1 MIQNYIKL
9 SLRNLLKQPLFTGL
23 NVFGLALGL
32 AVSLLLFLFVQQE
45 WNFDRFHSKTD
56 RIYRAT
62 VNAFWDPAQPEVL
75 SNAPNVVGPAM
86 KEAISGVEQ
95 YARLLKHEF
104 GRTAFIQADERRI
117 TEDQLFWADP
127 GFFDIF
133 DVKAVAGDLYSALN
147 QPNTAAISK
156 STALRYFG
164 TAHVVGQT
172 IRVDQMNPLEIK
184 AVFEDFPANSSLDPK
199 VLGSFQTIKWANN
212 RMVWSNASFETWIL
226 LRTEAKRADI
236 ESQMAALLDKNVAK
250 ADQRFSLWLQPLR
263 DVHLFSAQMRSN
275 YCDRLGDPKQV
286 GILGVLALAV
296 LLIACFNY
304 MNLSTAKAQ
313 LRFREVGINK
323 TMGASG
329 SQMMMR
335 FYTEA
340 AILTLIAA
348 ALGLVLLGIGIPFF
362 NKMADQ
368 QLSIRMLTAPATGL
382 SALGIIGA
390 VMLIAGS
397 YPAFFLSGFSPKNL
411 LQTSFRKNTG
421 AGWFRR
427 TLVITQFAASVVL
440 IFGTLVLHEQ
450 MQFIQQ
456 KKLGFEPEQV
466 VAVTTIAA
474 ESRDQINALIQSYEQ
489 INSVKAVCRVQAF
502 PGQSVSI
509 RNLTK
514 DAHDEEGAELL
525 TNHVAPGFEKV
536 LGMTLISGT
545 TLPPKQPGDTMV
557 QVVLNEKAVKY
568 LGSTPEAIIG
578 QKVACDLG
586 DNAYVVGVVEDF
598 HAQTLHQPITAYA
611 FHNAETETRRFLLV
625 KLDTRDIPQS
635 MSQLESA
642 FRQVMPHSAFQYQ
655 FVDDYLQKLYQTEA
669 RTASVV
675 NVFSLLSILVSC
687 LGLFGLAAF
696 AAEQRVKEIGIR
708 KALGAS
714 VAGITS
720 LLVRD
725 FLKWVLLAV
734 VIATPV
740 AWYLMDRWLSDFAYR
755 IDMQAWWFLL
765 AGAVALLVAVLTV
778 SFQSIRAALEN
789 PVKALGGE

>member
-1 MIQNYIKL
+1 MIQNYLKL
-9 SLRNLLKQPLFTGL
+9 ALRNLSKHPLFAGL

-32 AVSLLLFLFVQQE
+32 AVSLLLFLHVQQE
-45 WNFDRFHSKTD
+45 WFFDRYHSKAD

-62 VNAFWDPAQPEVL
+62 LNAFWDPAEPEVL
-75 SNAPNVVGPAM
+75 ANVPNVLGPAM
-86 KEAISGVEQ
+86 KEAIPVVEQ

-104 GRTAFIQADERRI
+104 GRTAFIQAGERRL

-133 DVKAVAGDLYSALN
+133 DVKLIAGDLYSALN
-147 QPNTAAISK
+147 QPNTAAISR
-156 STALRYFG
+156 STAIRYFG
-164 TAHVVGQT
+164 TEHVVGQT
-172 IRVDQMNPLEIK
+172 IRVDQINPLEIK
-184 AVFEDFPANSSLDPK
+184 AVFEDFPGNSSLDPK
-199 VLGSFQTIKWANN
+199 VLGSFQTMKWANN
-212 RMVWSNASFETWIL
+212 RLVWSNSSFETWIL
-226 LRTEAKRADI
+226 LSPEAKKPDV
-236 ESQMAALLDKNVAK
+236 EQQMAALLDKNVAK
-250 ADQRFSLWLQPLR
+250 EDQRFSLWLQPLR
-263 DVHLFSAQMRSN
+263 EIHLFSAQMRSN

-286 GILGVLALAV
+286 AILGVLALAV

-304 MNLSTAKAQ
+304 MNLSTARAQ

-329 SQMMMR
+329 SQMMLR

-340 AILTLIAA
+340 AILTIFAA
-348 ALGLVLLGIGIPFF
+348 ALSLLLLALGIPFF
-362 NKMADQ
+362 NQLADK
-368 QLSIRMLTAPATGL
+368 QLSMNMLADPATGL
-382 SALGIIGA
+382 SALGILGA
-390 VMLIAGS
+390 VVLIAGS

-427 TLVITQFAASVVL
+427 SLVITQFTASVVL
-440 IFGTLVLHEQ
+440 IIGTMVLHEQ
-450 MQFIQQ
+450 MKFIQQ

-466 VAVTTIAA
+466 VAITTIAA
-474 ESRDQINALIQSYEQ
+474 ESRDQINTLIQSYGQ
-489 INSVKAVCRVQAF
+489 ISTVKSVCRAQAF

-514 DAHDEEGAELL
+514 GIHDEEGAELL

-536 LGMTLISGT
+536 LGIKLISGT

-568 LGSTPEAIIG
+568 LGSTPEQIIG
-578 QKVACDLG
+578 QKVQCDLG

-598 HAQTLHQPITAYA
+598 HAQSLHQTITAYA
-611 FHNAETETRRFLLV
+611 FHNAETETRRYLLV
-625 KLDTRDIPQS
+625 KLDTRDIQQS
-635 MSQLESA
+635 MAQLENA
-642 FRQVMPHSAFQYQ
+642 FKQVMPHSAFQYQ
-655 FVDDYLQKLYQTEA
+655 FVDDYLQKMYQTEA
-669 RTASVV
+669 RTAAVV

-708 KALGAS
+708 KVLGAS
-714 VAGITS
+714 IMGITG
-720 LLVRD
+720 LLARD

-734 VIATPV
+734 LIASPI
-740 AWYLMDRWLSDFAYR
+740 AWYLTDRWLSDFAFR
-755 IDMQAWWFLL
+755 IELQWWWFVL
-765 AGAVALLVAVLTV
+765 AGVVALTVALLTV

-789 PVKALGGE
+789 PVKSLGRE